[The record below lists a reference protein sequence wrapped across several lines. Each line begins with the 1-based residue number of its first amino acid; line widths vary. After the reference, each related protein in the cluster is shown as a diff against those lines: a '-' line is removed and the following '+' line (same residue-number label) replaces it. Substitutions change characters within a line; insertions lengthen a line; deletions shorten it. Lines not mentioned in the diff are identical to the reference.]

1 MKIYY
6 VISSLEGGGAEFV
19 LPDLADFF
27 ISQGHE
33 FKVLACLPRDMET
46 AALLEDRNIPYQ
58 LMSLNGD
65 HRLKSTY
72 NLLKIVKK
80 FPPDVIWTSLARGAM
95 DGQIVGK
102 LCNIPVVSWKH
113 SANIMAHKASA
124 VRFLQK
130 YSQLWVADSDG
141 VADFLRTNMGVT
153 ADRIMTWP
161 LFKVPEN
168 LPEMPVWDGNGI
180 FRIGSMGRLHP
191 VKNFDVMVHSID
203 YINKTYPEIGKRI
216 RFSIAGAGGEK
227 QRLLNLIQ
235 ELQLTNVELVGF
247 YTNVMD
253 YLKTL
258 HLYTQ
263 ISTFEGMCIALHE
276 ALAAGLPVISTPVGE
291 MRFCVKNNPIGTLLE
306 ENSPEALGE
315 AIVEYFYNPVKTN
328 EYATNARAYIQ
339 SRYSK
344 KAFQDA
350 GKVILNRIETE
361 ILPSFNRDNGD

>member
-6 VISSLEGGGAEFV
+6 VITSLEGGGAEFIV
-19 LPDLADFF
+19 PDLAEFF
-27 ISQGHE
+27 ISQGHD

-58 LMSLNGD
+58 LLSLNGD

-80 FPPDVIWTSLARGAM
+80 SRPDLIWTSLARGAM

-113 SANIMAHKASA
+113 SANIMAHKISA
-124 VRFLQK
+124 VRFLQR

-141 VADFLRTNMGVT
+141 VADFLQTSMDVA

-168 LPEMPVWDGNGI
+168 LPDMPVWDGKGI
-180 FRIGSMGRLHP
+180 FHIGSMGRLHP
-191 VKNFDVMVHSID
+191 VKNFDVMIKSID
-203 YINKTYPEIGKRI
+203 YINKKYPDVGQRI
-216 RFSIAGAGGEK
+216 HFSIAGAGEEEHK
-227 QRLLNLIQ
+227 LRNLIQ
-235 ELQLTNVELVGF
+235 ELQLKNVELAGF

-263 ISTFEGMCIALHE
+263 TSTFEGMCIALHE
-276 ALAAGLPVISTPVGE
+276 ALAVGLPVISTPVGE
-291 MRFCVKNNPIGTLLE
+291 MRFCVKNNPIGTLLK

-315 AIVEYFYNPVKTN
+315 AIVEYFHHPAKANDYGK
-328 EYATNARAYIQ
+328 NARGYIQ

-344 KAFQDA
+344 EAFQNA
-350 GKVILNRIETE
+350 GKTILHRIENE
-361 ILPSFNRDNGD
+361 ILPKFHK